1 MGEMATVGEV
11 ETHDA
16 LVGLEERSVNG
27 EIGRGARERL
37 NVDAPL

>member
-16 LVGLEERSVNG
+16 VVGLEKRSVDG
-27 EIGRGARERL
+27 EIGRGT
-37 NVDAPL
+37 